1 MMDKQI
7 EKAIYIGL
15 IIGLVLLLSLV
26 CYKLGGQDA
35 CKNSGGMLIEGHECL
50 IPVDECQLREIQR
63 SAKALSQ
70 QLPLGNWGDLG
81 IGEDK

>member
-1 MMDKQI
+1 MNEDN
-7 EKAIYIGL
+7 ENAFWAGL
-15 IIGLVLLLSLV
+15 IMGLILFLCLV
-26 CYKLGGQDA
+26 CYKMGGQDA